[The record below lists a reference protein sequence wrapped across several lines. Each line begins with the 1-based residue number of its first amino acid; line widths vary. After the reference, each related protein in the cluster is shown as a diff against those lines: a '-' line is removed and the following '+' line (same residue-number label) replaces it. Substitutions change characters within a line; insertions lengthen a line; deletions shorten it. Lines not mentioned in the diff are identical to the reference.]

1 MEKKTEFV
9 FVAFIE
15 DEVKENKLFTKK
27 ISDKCVGFNITQYD
41 NGKKEFNYSF
51 ILPKVFVK
59 KCKQGEHK
67 DMYFISLPSDF
78 EIKTSVWD
86 YDAKKSKS
94 VIYAPKLLSKR
105 ISHIRQVNLDN
116 LPTPKEDVNSKISIN
131 DDDLPF

>member
-59 KCKQGEHK
+59 KCNQGEHK
-67 DMYFISLPSDF
+67 DTYFISLPSDF

-94 VIYAPKLLSKR
+94 IIYTPKLLSKR

-116 LPTPKEDVNSKISIN
+116 LPTPKEDVDSKNSIN

>member
-27 ISDKCVGFNITQYD
+27 ISDKCIGFNITQYD

-78 EIKTSVWD
+78 EIKTSVWK
-86 YDAKKSKS
+86 YDAKESKS
-94 VIYAPKLLSKR
+94 IIYAPKLLSKR
-105 ISHIRQVNLDN
+105 ITHIRKVNLDN
-116 LPTPKEDVNSKISIN
+116 LPAPKEDVDSKNSIN

>member
-27 ISDKCVGFNITQYD
+27 ISDKCVGFNITQYN

-67 DMYFISLPSDF
+67 DMYFFSLPTDF

-86 YDAKKSKS
+86 YDAKKSKT

-116 LPTPKEDVNSKISIN
+116 LPTPKEDVDSKNSIN

>member
-27 ISDKCVGFNITQYD
+27 ISDKCIGFNITQYD

-59 KCKQGEHK
+59 KCKQGKHK

-78 EIKTSVWD
+78 DIKTSVWD
-86 YDAKKSKS
+86 YDAKESKS
-94 VIYAPKLLSKR
+94 IIYVPKLLSKR

-116 LPTPKEDVNSKISIN
+116 LPTPKEDVDSKISIN
-131 DDDLPF
+131 DDYLPF